1 MTMQHGTLQHS
12 TSAIAMTSPVMSVCT
27 WNLVLAPN
35 GASCTSLQRVI
46 FSKKSLLGNISR
58 CADKTLQT
66 ATFAPFCCSWFT
78 PFILDLCVLTEALQ
92 LYREL
97 MHSLQHH
104 LVCIPCELSATAMAV
119 SREQQ
124 HRLRLNTSVLIGL
137 PWIVVQLY
145 VTDDD
150 IVQTSAS
157 ISRSFALMQQYGL
170 LLAQPSLCS
179 PFESATWQNPLY
191 KDARLILQYTTFVEI
206 MVPMFNMNFFT
217 SKVIA
222 TLEHA
227 ETGMP

>member
-1 MTMQHGTLQHS
+1 M
-12 TSAIAMTSPVMSVCT
+12 
-27 WNLVLAPN
+27 
-35 GASCTSLQRVI
+35 
-46 FSKKSLLGNISR
+46 
-58 CADKTLQT
+58 
-66 ATFAPFCCSWFT
+66 
-78 PFILDLCVLTEALQ
+78 
-92 LYREL
+92 
-97 MHSLQHH
+97 
-104 LVCIPCELSATAMAV
+104 
-119 SREQQ
+119 
-124 HRLRLNTSVLIGL
+124 
-137 PWIVVQLY
+137 VQLY

-227 ETGMP
+227 ETGMPLTGTTFRLMTRLHMLHVLHHVACALLQFSPAAFVVITISSTIICANDNTLEQLRL

>member
-1 MTMQHGTLQHS
+1 
-12 TSAIAMTSPVMSVCT
+12 V
-27 WNLVLAPN
+27 
-35 GASCTSLQRVI
+35 SC
-46 FSKKSLLGNISR
+46 
-58 CADKTLQT
+58 A
-66 ATFAPFCCSWFT
+66 
-78 PFILDLCVLTEALQ
+78 
-92 LYREL
+92 
-97 MHSLQHH
+97 
-104 LVCIPCELSATAMAV
+104 SATTNIVLSGYHNRRKLPAV
-119 SREQQ
+119 RDRSSC
-124 HRLRLNTSVLIGL
+124 SVL
-137 PWIVVQLY
+137 QLY

-157 ISRSFALMQQYGL
+157 ISRAFALMQQFGL

-227 ETGMP
+227 ETGTASACRKALQM

>member
-1 MTMQHGTLQHS
+1 VSYQ
-12 TSAIAMTSPVMSVCT
+12 
-27 WNLVLAPN
+27 
-35 GASCTSLQRVI
+35 
-46 FSKKSLLGNISR
+46 
-58 CADKTLQT
+58 
-66 ATFAPFCCSWFT
+66 
-78 PFILDLCVLTEALQ
+78 LQ
-92 LYREL
+92 LA
-97 MHSLQHH
+97 
-104 LVCIPCELSATAMAV
+104 LSP
-119 SREQQ
+119 EQQ
-124 HRLRLNTSVLIGL
+124 HRLRLTISVLIGL
-137 PWIVVQLY
+137 PSTVVQLY

-227 ETGMP
+227 ETGTPSTGNTP

>member
-1 MTMQHGTLQHS
+1 M
-12 TSAIAMTSPVMSVCT
+12 
-27 WNLVLAPN
+27 
-35 GASCTSLQRVI
+35 
-46 FSKKSLLGNISR
+46 
-58 CADKTLQT
+58 
-66 ATFAPFCCSWFT
+66 
-78 PFILDLCVLTEALQ
+78 
-92 LYREL
+92 Y
-97 MHSLQHH
+97 SLQHH
-104 LVCIPCELSATAMAV
+104 LVCIPYELSAAAMAI
-119 SREQQ
+119 SPAQQ
-124 HRLRLNTSVLIGL
+124 HVLRLNSSVLIGL

-206 MVPMFNMNFFT
+206 MVPMFNMNFFK

-227 ETGMP
+227 ETGMPSTGNTLRVIMQLQMLNIL